1 MVGKLKRTIKFTHLP
16 LHAIYPPSHTVYSTR
31 QRNISHSFVSKSRQ
45 SYKKNRKYARK
56 IFKKVKFYVLFTSFF
71 VNILT
76 FCIFILYTNL
86 LWMAVTQKCSTTHHR
101 KLSIFRINYL
111 RNTSVSNTIL
121 YRNIIGTLSE
131 HNRVFTESLPS
142 LLPNENNCPK
152 HVFQTLRF
160 RLQDKRAIPC
170 AAS

>member
-1 MVGKLKRTIKFTHLP
+1 MQSI
-16 LHAIYPPSHTVYSTR
+16 PPSHTVYSTR

-86 LWMAVTQKCSTTHHR
+86 LWMAFTHKRSTTHHR
-101 KLSIFRINYL
+101 ILSIFRINYL

-142 LLPNENNCPK
+142 LYRVFTESLPSLLPNKNNCPK

-160 RLQDKRAIPC
+160 RLQDKRAIPR

>member
-1 MVGKLKRTIKFTHLP
+1 
-16 LHAIYPPSHTVYSTR
+16 
-31 QRNISHSFVSKSRQ
+31 
-45 SYKKNRKYARK
+45 
-56 IFKKVKFYVLFTSFF
+56 
-71 VNILT
+71 
-76 FCIFILYTNL
+76 
-86 LWMAVTQKCSTTHHR
+86 MAVTHKRSTTHHR
-101 KLSIFRINYL
+101 ILSIFRINYL

-142 LLPNENNCPK
+142 LLPNENNYPK